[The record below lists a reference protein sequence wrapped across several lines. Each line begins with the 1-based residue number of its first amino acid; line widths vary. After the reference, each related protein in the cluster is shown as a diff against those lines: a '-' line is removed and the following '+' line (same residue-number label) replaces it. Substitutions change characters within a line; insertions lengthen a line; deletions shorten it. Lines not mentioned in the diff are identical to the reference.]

1 MVNRTPGALVTSVTD
16 IGIHDAVMESGSP
29 AMTGLFY
36 ADSSWSSIDRFS
48 MSGMYINAGYAEFW
62 KVPATFTLISGSIV
76 GNHLLNCATFTL
88 EPTAAMSLQMAAQ
101 QLDANVV
108 LTSNGASST
117 VSMIGVEIVGNVT
130 LAGVWRSLTI
140 AGGTITGTLTNTTTG
155 NVNILVPNQTNSVT
169 SDLNIGH
176 NAAASAVDL
185 RLNAAAGQVRALH
198 FQSAGVDRLTFGLTA
213 GNNVALTTYDA
224 TGVSLGSAMVV
235 NTITGRPQ
243 FINPIDGP
251 VTIGH
256 DTFAAA
262 LDIKLNAAADQVRA
276 IHFQSAGIDR
286 LALGLTAGN
295 NVALSIYDA
304 GGVLVGSALAVST
317 ATGVPSLPMGVALPL
332 TGAPASAT
340 AAGTAGEI
348 RIDTGFI
355 YVCTAAN
362 TWKRV
367 AVATW

>member
-1 MVNRTPGALVTSVTD
+1 
-16 IGIHDAVMESGSP
+16 
-29 AMTGLFY
+29 
-36 ADSSWSSIDRFS
+36 
-48 MSGMYINAGYAEFW
+48 
-62 KVPATFTLISGSIV
+62 
-76 GNHLLNCATFTL
+76 
-88 EPTAAMSLQMAAQ
+88 MAAQ

-185 RLNAAAGQVRALH
+185 RLNAAAGQVRAVH

-213 GNNVALTTYDA
+213 GNNVALTTYD
-224 TGVSLGSAMVV
+224 T
-235 NTITGRPQ
+235 
-243 FINPIDGP
+243 
-251 VTIGH
+251 
-256 DTFAAA
+256 
-262 LDIKLNAAADQVRA
+262 
-276 IHFQSAGIDR
+276 
-286 LALGLTAGN
+286 
-295 NVALSIYDA
+295 
-304 GGVLVGSALAVST
+304 GGVLIGSALTVST
-317 ATGVPSLPMGVALPL
+317 TTGLPSLPMGVALTRAP
-332 TGAPASAT
+332 PASAT
-340 AAGTAGEI
+340 ATGTLGEI
-348 RIDTGFI
+348 AVDTGFI